1 MRASAQSLC
10 NNILMRARQENIDVT
25 PMKLQKLLYYVCTK
39 YVQETGV
46 FPILEYFS
54 VWKYGPVI
62 PSVYA
67 EFKPFGPRPIDSF
80 ALNAKGAARI
90 VDEDA
95 NPILKKCIDYVWHKF
110 KYYDGVALARRT
122 HLEGSGWYSA
132 YQKNELIISVEEMA
146 NDTTLQFP

>member
-1 MRASAQSLC
+1 MKASVQSLC
-10 NNILMRARQENIDVT
+10 NNILMRAHRESIDVT

-39 YVQETGV
+39 YVQETGIS
-46 FPILEYFS
+46 PIMEYFA

-67 EFKPFGPRPIDSF
+67 EFKPFKAEPIKRF
-80 ALNAKGAARI
+80 ARNAKGIATI

-95 NPILKKCIDYVWHKF
+95 NPILKNCIDHVWHKL
-110 KYYDGVALARRT
+110 KLYDGPALAHRT

-132 YQKNELIISVEEMA
+132 YQKGADLISMEEMA
-146 NDTTLQFP
+146 NDTTL